1 MDFDHICR
9 DWHCH
14 AKSVIAYDFA
24 PQTTSINACPL
35 AITRIVNQAMTS
47 SAARDTQCFGFILVP
62 GFALMSYASAVEPL
76 RAANLVAGR
85 TIYDVVHL
93 STDGRAVASSGWAS
107 VECRQLLD
115 NKKTF
120 HTLFVCAGGNP
131 ADWNHPEIHAA
142 LRQYARKGVRIGG
155 ISGGPYL
162 LAAAGLLNDCDFTI
176 HWEHAP
182 ALMEAFPDLEPRQAR
197 FVIDRNRITCGG
209 GVAPLDMMH
218 ALIAERMGADF
229 ARRVSDWYLHTAV
242 AEPAD
247 PQRGSAAERF
257 GTFHAALLTVLEK
270 MEATVEQP
278 LSRAAIAALVGIS
291 TRQLDRLFAKHVGA
305 SFLDTYRHMRLRHAR
320 RLLKQSPLSISEVAF
335 ASGFSS
341 AAQFS
346 EAFKQVYGK
355 TPSRF
360 RLGSEDAVRQDEG
373 KADKTYNN
381 SA

>member
-1 MDFDHICR
+1 
-9 DWHCH
+9 
-14 AKSVIAYDFA
+14 
-24 PQTTSINACPL
+24 
-35 AITRIVNQAMTS
+35 MTS
-47 SAARDTQCFGFILVP
+47 SAARDAQCFGFILVP

-76 RAANLVAGR
+76 RAANLVAAR

-93 STDGRAVASSGWAS
+93 SVDGRPVTSSGGANI
-107 VECRQLLD
+107 ECQPLA
-115 NKKTF
+115 NSNTSF
-120 HTLFVCAGGNP
+120 HTVFVCAGGNP
-131 ADWNHPEIHAA
+131 AGWNHPEIHAA
-142 LRQYARKGVRIGG
+142 LRQLARKGVRIGG

-162 LAAAGLLNDCDFTI
+162 LAAAGLLDGCDFTI

-182 ALMEAFPDLEPRQAR
+182 ALMETFPDLDPRQAR

-229 ARRVSDWYLHTAV
+229 ARRVSDWYLHASV

-257 GTFHAALLTVLEK
+257 GTFHPVLLTMLEK

-278 LSRAAIAALVGIS
+278 LNRGAVAALAGIS
-291 TRQLDRLFAKHVGA
+291 TRQLDRLFAAHIGA
-305 SFLDTYRHMRLRHAR
+305 SFLDTYRQMRLRHAR
-320 RLLKQSPLSISEVAF
+320 RLLRQSPLPISEIAF

-346 EAFKQVYGK
+346 QAFKEVYGS

-360 RLGSEDAVRQDEG
+360 RLGSEDPARHGDG
-373 KADKTYNN
+373 KTGKSRDN
-381 SA
+381 ST

>member
-1 MDFDHICR
+1 
-9 DWHCH
+9 
-14 AKSVIAYDFA
+14 
-24 PQTTSINACPL
+24 
-35 AITRIVNQAMTS
+35 MTS
-47 SAARDTQCFGFILVP
+47 SAARDIQYIGFILVP

-85 TIYDVVHL
+85 AIYDIVHL
-93 STDGRAVASSGWAS
+93 SVDGHPATSSGGAS
-107 VECRQLLD
+107 LECTPLTD
-115 NKKTF
+115 NKTPF
-120 HTLFVCAGGNP
+120 HTVFVCAGGNP
-131 ADWNHPEIHAA
+131 SDWQYPEIHAA
-142 LRQYARKGVRIGG
+142 LRQFARKGVRIGG

-162 LAAAGLLNDCDFTI
+162 LAAAGLLDDCDFTI

-182 ALMEAFPDLEPRQAR
+182 ALMEAFPDLDPRQAR
-197 FVIDRNRITCGG
+197 FVIARNRITCGG

-257 GTFHAALLTVLEK
+257 GTFHPALLTMLEK
-270 MEATVEQP
+270 MEATVEEP
-278 LSRAAIAALVGIS
+278 LSRASIAALAGIG
-291 TRQLDRLFAKHVGA
+291 TRQLDRLFAKHIGT
-305 SFLDTYRHMRLRHAR
+305 SFLDTYRRMRLRHAR
-320 RLLKQSPLSISEVAF
+320 SLLKQSPLSEIAF

-346 EAFKQVYGK
+346 QAFRQVYGS

-360 RLGSEDAVRQDEG
+360 RLGIEDPARRDDDKPG
-373 KADKTYNN
+373 KVYNN
-381 SA
+381 ST